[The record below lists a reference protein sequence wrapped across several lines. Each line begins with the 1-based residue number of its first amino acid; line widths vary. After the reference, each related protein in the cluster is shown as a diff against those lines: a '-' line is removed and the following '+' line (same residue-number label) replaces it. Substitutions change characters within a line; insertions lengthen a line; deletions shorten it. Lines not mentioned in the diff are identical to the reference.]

1 MAAPAIRIG
10 AHRAMPRYTNTAR
23 ARGYAGGGASE
34 QNCAVCSAAGAV
46 NLSRGRSLLSTGKVA
61 EQLHTSDSKMG
72 MGSSVDTQAANIAQF
87 VQGQTGRQSEITGSM
102 DAGLPYAE
110 ASARMQGYPD
120 GTVFAVCVSG
130 SLVGEAGR
138 KCHWLNALKAGG
150 NIRYFDFQSN
160 RTFRSA
166 TPTGGQNPATSTV
179 PIIGVVSQL
188 STSVTNAKMHSPDQP
203 GAFAT
208 GTVDCV
214 IVAFPKS

>member
-1 MAAPAIRIG
+1 
-10 AHRAMPRYTNTAR
+10 MPRYTNTAK
-23 ARGYAGGGASE
+23 ARGYAGGGSSE
-34 QNCAVCSAAGAV
+34 QNCAVCAAAGAV
-46 NLSRGRSLLSTGKVA
+46 NLSRGRSVLNTGKVA
-61 EQLHTSDSKMG
+61 DQLNTSDSKMG

-87 VQGQTGRQSEITGSM
+87 VESQTGRHSQITGSM
-102 DAGLPYAE
+102 DAGVAYAE
-110 ASARMQGYPD
+110 ATARMQGYPD

-130 SLVGEAGR
+130 MLVGETTGR

-150 NIRYFDFQSN
+150 NVRYFDFQSN
-160 RTFRSA
+160 RTFRTT

-188 STSVTNAKMHSPDQP
+188 STGVTNSKMHSADQP